1 MLLLFHVRRSTSI
14 YDRYSLSYLKLGFL
28 SRQFSM
34 YADILHF
41 RIKLLTNK
49 KRSLM
54 TSPERSWPSPDKLV
68 STLLTT
74 NKRTMRS
81 ERDSGDCRPGSVWS
95 GPVAEEERS
104 HDWKAQNLAAS
115 STKPEQS
122 GIET

>member
-1 MLLLFHVRRSTSI
+1 MLLLFHVRRTTSI
-14 YDRYSLSYLKLGFL
+14 YDRYSHSCLKLGFL
-28 SRQFSM
+28 SRHFSM
-34 YADILHF
+34 SADILHF

-49 KRSLM
+49 KRSVM

-104 HDWKAQNLAAS
+104 RDWKAQNLAAS
-115 STKPEQS
+115 SIKPLQS
-122 GIET
+122 DIET